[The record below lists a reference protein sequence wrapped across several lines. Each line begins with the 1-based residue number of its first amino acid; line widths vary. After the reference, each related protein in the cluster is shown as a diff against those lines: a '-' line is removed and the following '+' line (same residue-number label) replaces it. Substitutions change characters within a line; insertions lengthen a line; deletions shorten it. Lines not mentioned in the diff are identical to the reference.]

1 MLPTTDNDLFTGS
14 HEKSLTSSSQM
25 RTFQIHHF
33 LQSLDS
39 ILLSLHW
46 HSKAKSHC
54 NKHINCRVEPCDKV
68 FFPLEYSAHSITTKK
83 NLRRSNAISVT
94 YHRVS
99 HIHKHIVADTFC
111 YMNPLFGQISLPLI
125 LHARLA

>member
-68 FFPLEYSAHSITTKK
+68 FSTRVFGPFDKNQK